1 MTFMDWL
8 IQLAE
13 EHVRVF
19 QALAAIVAILFTL
32 CGFLVG
38 QCSAYLHARRLI
50 RAHKKLENEGV
61 VVFEGH
67 ELCADP
73 DQPDRGDI
81 RLKVTSWGGKHT
93 LTELLHDTIL
103 EREVAKIARRREGF
117 LRVEEPGQ
125 KLLMIALEEALT
137 GNDPKTNMER
147 LKGTRRDKNN
157 VIVCPVTWPGTREAH
172 LIRVIVIDIDWIKR
186 LKDPKVIKRIKAY
199 DPRHE
204 RRAEWLYQIAIQWD
218 VEQEK
223 PWESRCIWPIRI

>member
-19 QALAAIVAILFTL
+19 QTLAAIVAILYTCSL
-32 CGFLVG
+32 ILVG
-38 QCSAYLHARRLI
+38 RFFAFLEMRRLI
-50 RAHKKLENEGV
+50 HAYKKLENKGV
-61 VVFEGH
+61 IVFEGH

-73 DQPDRGDI
+73 DNPDRGDI

-93 LTELLHDTIL
+93 LTELLHNTIL
-103 EREVAKIARRREGF
+103 EKMVTKNAEKREGF

-147 LKGTRRDKNN
+147 LKGVRRDKNN

-172 LIRVIVIDIDWIKR
+172 LIRVIVIDIEWIKR

-204 RRAEWLYQIAIQWD
+204 RRAEWLHQIATQWD
-218 VEQEK
+218 TEQEK
-223 PWESRCIWPIRI
+223 AWESRGIGPIRV